1 MQVVGYLPLY
11 LKIFLTAV
19 PVYQTVWCQI
29 PDVSPFEIWC
39 FDSAVCILERCVRCK
54 QNQIFAT
61 GFTVST
67 TPCLITDSRHRKNKC
82 YGSCRRLAS
91 RAGSGCHSG
100 HAPRWRTDHTTWR
113 KQRRTLTSV
122 SRWMMTET
130 SLGHKKGLENIVFYF
145 HAVLWHLF
153 CMTEK
158 RYLILREYREVP
170 ALESKV
176 LMKVIRDWERQ
187 TNF

>member
-1 MQVVGYLPLY
+1 M
-11 LKIFLTAV
+11 
-19 PVYQTVWCQI
+19 
-29 PDVSPFEIWC
+29 
-39 FDSAVCILERCVRCK
+39 
-54 QNQIFAT
+54 
-61 GFTVST
+61 
-67 TPCLITDSRHRKNKC
+67 
-82 YGSCRRLAS
+82 
-91 RAGSGCHSG
+91 
-100 HAPRWRTDHTTWR
+100 DHTTWR

-122 SRWMMTET
+122 SRWMVTET
-130 SLGHKKGLENIVFYF
+130 SLGHKKDLENIVFYF
-145 HAVLWHLF
+145 HAVLWQLF